1 MKRYLALLLTLILLC
16 LTACS
21 LTAVPDDVSSQAGS
35 VDETS
40 SAGSETVG
48 EVDSTVSSSPSPD
61 GESVDSTPSGGIP
74 SASESSGPDGS
85 RSESSTYVKPTPLS
99 YDDLRISP
107 AVEYVQEDAS
117 PSDEFL
123 AAVRDFSYTSSA
135 QVLSG
140 RAENTIYCPT
150 SVYYSMALLAAGA
163 GGATRD
169 QILSALGLSGQ
180 SNDAFA
186 LQCQLLSCHTRQESE
201 DSTFL
206 TANSLWVRRG
216 LTLQPDFGRIAA
228 ERFFAPVYAVDFAD
242 PATAGWMQDWVAD
255 NTKGLIRPSV
265 QPDPDAALYLCNTIY
280 LKGKWARPFFESSTS
295 EGTFTQEDGT
305 QITCDFMHDTRS
317 SVFVR
322 GSGYTRGDLEVRGI
336 GTMSF
341 LLPDEGVSLDTL
353 LHSPDQLAAMLAPV
367 DALPTS
373 VEYSIPKV
381 DIESNVS
388 LREPLEAMGI
398 RDAFHPDS
406 ADFGP
411 MVDHVSRL
419 YVGEVEQGARLFWD
433 EEGIEA
439 AAYTE
444 ILMKED
450 GSIMTPN
457 KLVLD
462 RPFLFVLHNDQGILF
477 IGACYRPN

>member
-1 MKRYLALLLTLILLC
+1 MIFPIPLLQL
-16 LTACS
+16 
-21 LTAVPDDVSSQAGS
+21 
-35 VDETS
+35 
-40 SAGSETVG
+40 
-48 EVDSTVSSSPSPD
+48 
-61 GESVDSTPSGGIP
+61 
-74 SASESSGPDGS
+74 
-85 RSESSTYVKPTPLS
+85 RSDP
-99 YDDLRISP
+99 
-107 AVEYVQEDAS
+107 
-117 PSDEFL
+117 
-123 AAVRDFSYTSSA
+123 
-135 QVLSG
+135 G
-140 RAENTIYCPT
+140 RAENTIDCPT

-341 LLPDEGVSLDTL
+341 LLPDEGVSRHPAPFSRPACRYAGPRGCIAHLGRIFHSRRWTL
-353 LHSPDQLAAMLAPV
+353 KATSPCASRWRPWEYAMHFTPTPLILALWLTMC
-367 DALPTS
+367 
-373 VEYSIPKV
+373 
-381 DIESNVS
+381 
-388 LREPLEAMGI
+388 R
-398 RDAFHPDS
+398 
-406 ADFGP
+406 
-411 MVDHVSRL
+411 
-419 YVGEVEQGARLFWD
+419 
-433 EEGIEA
+433 
-439 AAYTE
+439 
-444 ILMKED
+444 
-450 GSIMTPN
+450 
-457 KLVLD
+457 
-462 RPFLFVLHNDQGILF
+462 
-477 IGACYRPN
+477 ACMWAK